1 MAWYLNSFR
10 WWPRFKF
17 HKIFRCVFLYA
28 EVTVILV
35 TTILAYSI
43 ILSFSLKLML
53 LPSGQYLDS
62 CQTWYM
68 CSSFNTFYQS
78 QISNQFG
85 YACANSIN
93 LYEVCNSNYL
103 SPPMKKIIKVW
114 QIIDYCELNEIC
126 CVVRWQLWQCL
137 GVACPNIRLIILNT
151 ITIQIYTYLS
161 IYIWPPVVSNAW
173 DGRRPWETIRDYR
186 RS

>member
-68 CSSFNTFYQS
+68 CSSFNTLYQS

-114 QIIDYCELNEIC
+114 QIIDYKMKFAVWYVVAIVAVSWC
-126 CVVRWQLWQCL
+126 CM
-137 GVACPNIRLIILNT
+137 PKYKTNNSKYNYNTNIHLFV
-151 ITIQIYTYLS
+151 YLYMTS
-161 IYIWPPVVSNAW
+161 CSL
-173 DGRRPWETIRDYR
+173 
-186 RS
+186 